1 MTERIPQIGETIRN
15 RVGSNLSASFAIMQE
30 IRTIMEQVNET
41 ARVQAILQQ
50 HLDGKVS
57 ALAIQYGDIVKCPEI
72 LDFVTPISREP
83 DIDGKVILWEGYQRP
98 AGNPLH
104 GSRGERGQLHRVIQH
119 ANGHRV
125 FCKFNSVLGSWNI
138 CEARDPETGAKI
150 PNRFPAPVFRRRS
163 SEDWAD
169 VGGNT
174 VSRTVMSP
182 KGETTT
188 RVFDPSWKPRSV
200 RR

>member
-1 MTERIPQIGETIRN
+1 MTDRIPQIGETIRN
-15 RVGSNLSASFAIMQE
+15 RTGGNLTASFAIMQE
-30 IRTIMEQVNET
+30 LRAAIEEITET

-50 HLDGKVS
+50 HMDGKVS
-57 ALAIQYGDIVKCPEI
+57 ALAVRYDDIVKVPEI
-72 LDFVTPISREP
+72 LNFVTPISREP
-83 DIDGKVILWEGYQRP
+83 DIDGKIILWEGYSRDS
-98 AGNPLH
+98 GNPLQ
-104 GSRGERGQLHRVIQH
+104 GMRGDRGQLHRVIQH

-125 FCKFNSVLGSWNI
+125 FCKFNSVLQSWSV
-138 CEARDPETGAKI
+138 CEARDPETGEKI
-150 PNRFPAPVFRRRS
+150 PNRFPAPMFRRRK

-169 VGGNT
+169 VGANT

-188 RVFDPSWKPRSV
+188 RVFDAHWKPRSV

>member
-1 MTERIPQIGETIRN
+1 MTERSPQIGETIRN
-15 RVGSNLSASFAIMQE
+15 RVGSNLSTSFAIMQE
-30 IRTIMEQVNET
+30 IRTIIEQVNET

-57 ALAIQYGDIVKCPEI
+57 ALAVQYGDIVKCPEI
-72 LDFVTPISREP
+72 LNFVTPISREP
-83 DIDGKVILWEGYQRP
+83 DIDGMIILWEGYQRP

-104 GSRGERGQLHRVIQH
+104 GSRGERGQLHRVIEH
-119 ANGHRV
+119 RGGRRV
-125 FCKFNSVLGSWNI
+125 FCKFNSVLGGWSV
-138 CEARDPETGAKI
+138 CEGRDPETGAKI
-150 PNRFPAPVFRRRS
+150 PNRFPAPVFRRRA

-174 VSRTVMSP
+174 VSRTVMDQ
-182 KGETTT
+182 KGETVT